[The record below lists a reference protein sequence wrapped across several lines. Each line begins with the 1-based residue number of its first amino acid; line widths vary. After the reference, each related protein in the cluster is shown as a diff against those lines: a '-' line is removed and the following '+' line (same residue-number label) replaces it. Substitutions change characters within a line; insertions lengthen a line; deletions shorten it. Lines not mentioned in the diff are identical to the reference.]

1 MCEPVSI
8 GMAVVAVAGSVMGA
22 HDKAKAEGQAEDAK
36 RKSQMEMVKQMNIA
50 NADLN
55 LQAQDKG
62 DQARQQLTEVNLKSL
77 RNRGM
82 LNAAI
87 GESGLSGNSMDRI
100 KQVSQAQTDREAQ
113 SIRDNYK
120 RDYQAIFANQVG
132 NVENTKSQ
140 LKSMAPTFKSS
151 RVADALNAASA
162 GMGAYMA
169 SGGTFGMGSK
179 SAPVTEVDPEK
190 LSANKKPSGN

>member
-8 GMAVVAVAGSVMGA
+8 TMAVMAVAGAAMGA
-22 HDKAKAEGQAEDAK
+22 HDKAKAEGQAEDAR
-36 RKSQMEMVKQMNIA
+36 RKSQIEMVKQMNIA

-55 LQAQDKG
+55 LQLKDKG

-87 GESGLSGNSMDRI
+87 GESGLSGNSMNRI
-100 KQVSQAQTDREAQ
+100 KQVTQAESDRDAQ
-113 SIRDNYK
+113 SIRDNYQ
-120 RDYQAIFANQVG
+120 RDYQTIFANEVG

-140 LKSMAPTFKSS
+140 LKSSAPIFKTS
-151 RVADALNAASA
+151 RVADALNIASA
-162 GMGAYMA
+162 GANAYGA
-169 SGGTFGMGSK
+169 SGGKFGK
-179 SAPVTEVDPEK
+179 EAPTTGG
-190 LSANKKPSGN
+190 KK